1 MSSMIRMVAAV
12 TLMRNGVGTRAEA
25 LVGEHTNTCPPSLS
39 GKVWF
44 VSIRSLLLGCVSS
57 MFRVVAAVTL
67 MRNSVG
73 TRAEAL
79 VGEHT
84 NTCPPSLSGK
94 VCFAK
99 KWSLLLGCV
108 GSSMIRM
115 VAAVTLVRNSVGTR
129 AEALVGE
136 HTNTCPP
143 SLSGK
148 VCFAKKWSL
157 LLGCVGS
164 SMIRMVAAVTLM
176 RNSVGTR
183 AEALVGEHTNTCPP
197 SLSGSLGA

>member
-1 MSSMIRMVAAV
+1 MRELDVSSSV
-12 TLMRNGVGTRAEA
+12 TLMRNSVGTRAEA

-39 GKVWF
+39 GKVWL
-44 VSIRSLLLGCVSS
+44 VSIRSLLLGCMSS
-57 MFRVVAAVTL
+57 MIRMVTAVTL

-108 GSSMIRM
+108 SSMIRM
-115 VAAVTLVRNSVGTR
+115 VAAVALMRNSVGTR

-148 VCFAKKWSL
+148 VCFAKKWSC
-157 LLGCVGS
+157 LGA
-164 SMIRMVAAVTLM
+164 VAA
-176 RNSVGTR
+176 R
-183 AEALVGEHTNTCPP
+183 
-197 SLSGSLGA
+197 